1 MEYFDRINSEKRK
14 EPTLDMG
21 KHVYAIMHRYLPINS
36 LCFLSIYKY
45 IYICIYIYI
54 YIYIYIVYK
63 YICIIKTY
71 HIDIDNTYNIYI
83 DT

>member
-36 LCFLSIYKY
+36 LCFLSLSLSIY
-45 IYICIYIYI
+45 IYMYIYI
-54 YIYIYIVYK
+54 YILYI
-63 YICIIKTY
+63 
-71 HIDIDNTYNIYI
+71 NIYV
-83 DT
+83 